1 MQHVDSVTRTLL
13 KINLNYKYSRNRFT
27 HTTVPGACINY
38 PSIQVTGIVTSQ
50 RILLTRF
57 RAPASGSQSLD
68 FQIYGLKEKQNTL
81 ECI

>member
-1 MQHVDSVTRTLL
+1 
-13 KINLNYKYSRNRFT
+13 
-27 HTTVPGACINY
+27 
-38 PSIQVTGIVTSQ
+38 VTGIVTSQ

-81 ECI
+81 ECIWIKSAYTNSCITCCTETKDKIPFTHSKSLSSFLLLFYDAV